1 MNETTPPK
9 PTALVTGASMGIGLE
24 LARRAAGDGH
34 DVILVARSG
43 DKLDDLARELAARHG
58 ARATVIAEDLADRG
72 APARIEARVRD
83 AGLRVDVLV
92 NCAGFGS
99 NGSYWTNDRDRE
111 LDMIQV
117 NVTTLA
123 DLTHRFVTDMV
134 ERRRGRILNVAS
146 TAGFVPGPKM
156 AVYYASKAFV
166 VSFTEALA
174 HELRGT
180 GVTAT
185 ALCPGPVATAFSQ
198 VAGNAHSILFRVG
211 VAKPERVAAAGWRAM
226 QRGRALC
233 VTGWTNQLAIQGMRF
248 SPRFVARAVAGLL
261 NS

>member
-1 MNETTPPK
+1 MNPAASPK
-9 PTALVTGASMGIGLE
+9 PVALVTGASMGIGRE
-24 LARRAAGDGH
+24 LARAAAADGH
-34 DVILVARSG
+34 DLVLVARSR
-43 DKLDDLARELAARHG
+43 DRLDALAAELAERHG
-58 ARATVIAEDLADRG
+58 ARTIVIDADLGDRD
-72 APARIEARVRD
+72 APARVEQHVRD
-83 AGLRVDVLV
+83 AESTVDALV

-99 NGSYWTNDRDRE
+99 NGSYWTNARDRE
-111 LDMIQV
+111 LEMIQV

-123 DLTHRFVTDMV
+123 DLTHRFVGGMV
-134 ERRRGRILNVAS
+134 ERGRGRILNVAS

-185 ALCPGPVATAFSQ
+185 ALCPGPVATAFSK
-198 VAGNAHSILFRVG
+198 VAGNDQSILFRVG
-211 VAKPERVAAAGWRAM
+211 VAKPERVAAAGWHAM
-226 QRGRALC
+226 KRGRTIC
-233 VTGWTNQLAIQGMRF
+233 VPGWSNKLAIQGMRI
-248 SPRFVARAVAGLL
+248 SPRFMARAVTALL